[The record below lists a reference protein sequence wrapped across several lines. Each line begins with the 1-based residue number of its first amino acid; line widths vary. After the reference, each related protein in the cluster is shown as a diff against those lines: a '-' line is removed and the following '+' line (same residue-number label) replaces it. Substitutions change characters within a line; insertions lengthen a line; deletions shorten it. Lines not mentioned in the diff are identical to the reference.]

1 MGHDVP
7 ATQET
12 HELYHQLVRD
22 RSAAAVRRERQQ
34 LQQHLQERL
43 LLPEQGR
50 QMSGQSQQPHQQQDR
65 QSPDLIKLQRG
76 DMGLLG
82 LRLSKPLEPS
92 SADGVGGTS
101 QAALLPHVPLRQRC
115 LGAGDLHVVLIAC
128 FKLQH
133 QLSR

>member
-12 HELYHQLVRD
+12 HELYHQLVHD

-43 LLPEQGR
+43 LLPQQGR
-50 QMSGQSQQPHQQQDR
+50 QMSGQSQQSHQQDR
-65 QSPDLIKLQRG
+65 QSRDLGKLQRG

-82 LRLSKPLEPS
+82 LRLSKPLKPS
-92 SADGVGGTS
+92 SADGVGRAS
-101 QAALLPHVPLRQRC
+101 QAALLPNVPLRQRC